1 MSEIKPVLFVAGRMN
16 PPTPGHI
23 KLIKAA
29 VDESKKNKRNCK
41 SIHNTNT

>member
-23 KLIKAA
+23 KLIKA
-29 VDESKKNKRNCK
+29 SSR
-41 SIHNTNT
+41 